1 MIHVEHI
8 CKSYGDVAAVTDVS
22 FNTPDGEVTA
32 LLGANGAGKT
42 TSLRMIYALIKPE
55 KGQVSIDG
63 IDPHLHPQE
72 ALKRIGVL
80 PDARGLYA
88 RLTAQENIAYFGR
101 LHGMSKA
108 SLKNRTEELVESL
121 GMESIIHRKT
131 EGFSQGQRVKVA
143 LARALVHD
151 PQNIILDEPTNG
163 LDVLSTRA
171 LRAFLAQEKA
181 RGKCIL
187 FSSHIMQEV
196 AAVSDK
202 IVVIHNGRAKAQ
214 GTEQQLRELTQQ
226 SNLEDAFVTLITQ
239 PPTQAQGE

>member
-1 MIHVEHI
+1 MIKVEHLS
-8 CKSYGDVAAVTDVS
+8 KSYDDVKAVTDVS
-22 FNTPDGEVTA
+22 FCVPDGEITA

-42 TSLRMIYALIKPE
+42 TSLRMIYSLIKPE
-55 KGQVSIDG
+55 YGGVAIDG
-63 IDPHLHPQE
+63 IDPHKNPQD
-72 ALKRIGVL
+72 ALKRLGVL

-88 RLTAQENIAYFGR
+88 RLTARENISYFGN
-101 LHGMSKA
+101 LHGMSNSA
-108 SLKNRTEELVESL
+108 LKNRTEELIEAL
-121 GMESIIHRKT
+121 DMASIADRRT

-143 LARALVHD
+143 LARALIHD

-171 LRAFLAQEKA
+171 LRNFLRAERL

-202 IVVIHNGRAKAQ
+202 IVVIHNGKVSAE
-214 GTEQQLRELTQQ
+214 GTESELYKFTHKT
-226 SNLEDAFVTLITQ
+226 NLEDAFVQLIT
-239 PPTQAQGE
+239 PTENSEV